1 MNSFCDHAGRHTP
14 GLPFSVLRLLVPP
27 IRLVSAAIW
36 KTIQQRVVPH
46 YGMLEEFISMV
57 TDIVP
62 EILTIDQRVQLTL
75 GLRARVRRIVFYL
88 RSNMMSSWIKCLG
101 YKWPVCS
108 TSVLFDCSPICISS
122 VCYNLFVLTLMLD
135 VWLVFQSSLTM
146 WF

>member
-1 MNSFCDHAGRHTP
+1 MNPFCDHTGRHAP

-36 KTIQQRVVPH
+36 KTIQQRVVSH

-88 RSNMMSSWIKCLG
+88 RSNMMSS
-101 YKWPVCS
+101 
-108 TSVLFDCSPICISS
+108 
-122 VCYNLFVLTLMLD
+122 
-135 VWLVFQSSLTM
+135 
-146 WF
+146 